1 MYHYPLLVYQLV
13 VVMLMNQRNGGRAS
27 GSGSGSAPGSG
38 SAIEKAFNMKDR
50 EQLHFEIARK
60 FYSGG
65 VPFNL
70 ARNPYYVSSY
80 TFAANHNIPG
90 YLPPGYNLLRTTLL
104 QKERAN
110 IDRLLQPIRGTW
122 KEKGVSIVSD
132 GWSDSQRRP
141 LINFMAVSESG
152 PMFIKAVD
160 CSGET
165 KDKYFIANLMKE
177 VINEVGASNVVQVIT
192 DNAPNCK
199 AAGQLI
205 EAQFSHILWTP
216 CVVHTLNLA
225 LKNICAGKNI
235 ERNEVTYEECSWI
248 SDIAGDGLMIKNFIS
263 NHSMRLAM
271 YNEFVSLKL
280 LSVAETRFASTI
292 VMLKRLKLIK
302 HGLQAMVIS
311 DKWNCYREDDVG
323 KAKFVKEKILDD
335 VWWDYI
341 DYILSFTGPIYDM
354 LRACDT
360 DKPCLHLVYDMW
372 DTMIEKVKMTIYRH
386 EGKRI
391 DEESTFYNV
400 VHQILVDRWNKNNT
414 PLHCMA
420 HSLNPKY
427 YSDEWLYEDQNRVP
441 PHRDEEV
448 TRERNKCFKRYFEDI
463 TERTKVITEFG
474 KFSGYVEAFSEYDSI
489 YNRWHMDPYTWWC
502 AYGAYAPSLQ
512 KLDLRLLVQPASS
525 SCCERNWSTYSF
537 IHSVRRNKMVPQR
550 AEDLVFIHSN
560 LRLLSRRSSQYLQG
574 ETKMW
579 DIAGDNFDSL
589 DDIGMLGIAN
599 LSLDEPAME
608 AVLFTDE
615 GEDGGGGEDVVI
627 VSST

>member
-1 MYHYPLLVYQLV
+1 
-13 VVMLMNQRNGGRAS
+13 
-27 GSGSGSAPGSG
+27 
-38 SAIEKAFNMKDR
+38 
-50 EQLHFEIARK
+50 
-60 FYSGG
+60 
-65 VPFNL
+65 
-70 ARNPYYVSSY
+70 
-80 TFAANHNIPG
+80 
-90 YLPPGYNLLRTTLL
+90 
-104 QKERAN
+104 
-110 IDRLLQPIRGTW
+110 
-122 KEKGVSIVSD
+122 
-132 GWSDSQRRP
+132 
-141 LINFMAVSESG
+141 MAVSESG

-177 VINEVGASNVVQVIT
+177 TINEVGPSNVVQVIT

-205 EAQFSHILWTP
+205 EAQFPHILWTP

-225 LKNICAGKNI
+225 LKNICAAKNI

-248 SDIAGDGLMIKNFIS
+248 IDIAGDGLMIKNFIS

-302 HGLQAMVIS
+302 RGLQAMVIS

-360 DKPCLHLVYDMW
+360 DKPCIHLVYDMW
-372 DTMIEKVKMTIYRH
+372 DSMIEKVKMSIYRH

-427 YSDEWLYEDQNRVP
+427 YSDEWLHEDQNRVP

-489 YNRWHMDPYTWWC
+489 HNRWHMDPYTWWC

-512 KLDLRLLVQPASS
+512 KLALRLLVQPASS